1 MSQRR
6 NCIGTNPPP
15 DIFEWAEWAEES
27 EDFDDEEPE
36 L

>member
-6 NCIGTNPPP
+6 NCIGTKPPP
-15 DIFEWAEWAEES
+15 DIFEWAEDI

>member
-1 MSQRR
+1 MSQRK
-6 NCIGTNPPP
+6 NSIGTSQNP
-15 DIFEWAEWAEES
+15 DIFEWAEDI